1 MREREADTNEIRMKI
16 EDAQDNAVIFGSG
29 DHNAEKIREAFG
41 SDIVQRGDELIIR
54 GGDTE
59 KAKSAVL
66 DFLWILDRQEDL
78 DAQKTEYV
86 LELNKEGQTY
96 RKSNVKSDIIC
107 FTHRGRPIRAKTLG
121 QIAYADNIRHNDI
134 VFGIGPAGTGKT
146 YLAVAM
152 AVHAFK
158 NKEVEKIILAR
169 PAVEAGES
177 LGFLPGDLQEKVDP
191 VSPSALRRAFRYSG
205 QRFRAETQGKRSDR
219 SRSSGI
225 YERPDS
231 GQLLYHT
238 GRSAEHHAGTDENVS
253 HPSGIRIKSR
263 SDRRYH
269 TDRSAE
275 KKVFRSA
282 GSGTDSAG
290 CEGNLFLLS
299 QAERCGSSP
308 SGSEDYRRLRQI
320 L

>member
-107 FTHRGRPIRAKTLG
+107 FTH
-121 QIAYADNIRHNDI
+121 
-134 VFGIGPAGTGKT
+134 
-146 YLAVAM
+146 
-152 AVHAFK
+152 
-158 NKEVEKIILAR
+158 
-169 PAVEAGES
+169 
-177 LGFLPGDLQEKVDP
+177 
-191 VSPSALRRAFRYSG
+191 
-205 QRFRAETQGKRSDR
+205 
-219 SRSSGI
+219 
-225 YERPDS
+225 
-231 GQLLYHT
+231 
-238 GRSAEHHAGTDENVS
+238 
-253 HPSGIRIKSR
+253 
-263 SDRRYH
+263 
-269 TDRSAE
+269 
-275 KKVFRSA
+275 
-282 GSGTDSAG
+282 
-290 CEGNLFLLS
+290 
-299 QAERCGSSP
+299 SSP
-308 SGSEDYRRLRQI
+308 ECWISRKRI
-320 L
+320 

>member
-1 MREREADTNEIRMKI
+1 MRSSLE
-16 EDAQDNAVIFGSG
+16 AVITTR
-29 DHNAEKIREAFG
+29 KRYREAFG

-191 VSPSALRRAFRYSG
+191 YLRPLYDALFDILGRDSALRLKEKEAIEVVPLAYMRG
-205 QRFRAETQGKRSDR
+205 L
-219 SRSSGI
+219 
-225 YERPDS
+225 DS

-253 HPSGIRIKSR
+253 HPSGIGSKAVVTGDITQIDLPKKKS
-263 SDRRYH
+263 
-269 TDRSAE
+269 
-275 KKVFRSA
+275 
-282 GSGTDSAG
+282 SGLR
-290 CEGNLFLLS
+290 E
-299 QAERCGSSP
+299 AERILQDVKGISFS
-308 SGSEDYRRLRQI
+308 YLRQNDVVRHPLVRRI
-320 L
+320 IDAYDRYYEETEE

>member
-1 MREREADTNEIRMKI
+1 MKI

-191 VSPSALRRAFRYSG
+191 YLRPLYFDDRKRGVLCENEEVRQFLFGDGHGDRDASHGLRSRAGKRYSG
-205 QRFRAETQGKRSDR
+205 HRCRSVVVQCR
-219 SRSSGI
+219 KPCYR
-225 YERPDS
+225 
-231 GQLLYHT
+231 
-238 GRSAEHHAGTDENVS
+238 
-253 HPSGIRIKSR
+253 
-263 SDRRYH
+263 
-269 TDRSAE
+269 
-275 KKVFRSA
+275 
-282 GSGTDSAG
+282 
-290 CEGNLFLLS
+290 
-299 QAERCGSSP
+299 
-308 SGSEDYRRLRQI
+308 GSE
-320 L
+320 